1 MRSKASCVGPCR
13 YFPQTFDPNEEHVLL
28 KEMRFR
34 VRHIVVCLLL
44 QKRDEA
50 RELLVVLADL
60 VELYVA
66 NLQVWNSLLAHWAAR
81 YPGRR

>member
-1 MRSKASCVGPCR
+1 MCPCR

-50 RELLVVLADL
+50 RELLVVLAEL
-60 VELYVA
+60 VELYAA
-66 NLQVWNSLLAHWAAR
+66 NLQVRVPLARIGLQDIQSSDRAI
-81 YPGRR
+81 

>member
-1 MRSKASCVGPCR
+1 MCLCR
-13 YFPQTFDPNEEHVLL
+13 YFPQTFDPNEDHVLL

-50 RELLVVLADL
+50 RELLVVLAEL
-60 VELYVA
+60 VELYAA
-66 NLQVWNSLLAHWAAR
+66 NLQVRVPKLRTGLQDI
-81 YPGRR
+81 

>member
-1 MRSKASCVGPCR
+1 MGLRR

-50 RELLVVLADL
+50 RGATGGAGGACGALCCKSAGAGFPPIVQL
-60 VELYVA
+60 
-66 NLQVWNSLLAHWAAR
+66 AAR
-81 YPGRR
+81 YTGQQ

>member
-1 MRSKASCVGPCR
+1 MGLRR

-50 RELLVVLADL
+50 RELLVVLAEL

-66 NLQVWNSLLAHWAAR
+66 NLQVQGSHNRAPAAR
-81 YPGRR
+81 YTGQQ